1 MSHTGPWGSVL
12 WDHLN
17 EIRVLRI
24 KRKSWKDIASQLKI
38 EHGIEVQPRTVRNF
52 FVRSRSPKLKIPAG
66 LDALKSIVKPS
77 TNLVQSS
84 SSTLPI
90 TPTTF
95 EPDLSVEPDHKTLFG
110 RKKFDE

>member
-17 EIRVLRI
+17 EIRALRI
-24 KRKSWKDIASQLKI
+24 KRKSWKDIASHLKT
-38 EHGIEVQPRTVRNF
+38 EHGIGVQPRAVRNF
-52 FVRSRSPKLKIPAG
+52 FVRIRNPKLKIPAG
-66 LDALKSIVKPS
+66 LEALKSIAKPS
-77 TNLVQSS
+77 TNLAQSS
-84 SSTLPI
+84 SSTLSI
-90 TPTTF
+90 KEPTD